1 MDQFGKT
8 DNDKL
13 QLIHEKT
20 LHKQII
26 IFKMKLLSL
35 KVEQS

>member
-1 MDQFGKT
+1 MDQFGNT
-8 DNDKL
+8 GNDKL
-13 QLIHEKT
+13 QLIHEET
-20 LHKQII
+20 LYKQII